1 MLGEMGTELSL
12 ANLKRMP
19 ALLLLISQVPAAPPR
34 PALPLPPHVPTGQGT
49 AEQLNSLSVHTLA
62 PGRGKAS
69 SSARAGSFL
78 RFGFAEP
85 ISTR

>member
-19 ALLLLISQVPAAPPR
+19 ALPLLISQVPAAPSL

-49 AEQLNSLSVHTLA
+49 VEQLNSLSVHTW
-62 PGRGKAS
+62 GKAS
-69 SSARAGSFL
+69 SSARAWSSL

-85 ISTR
+85 ISTW